1 MSRTTPNIIKN
12 TIEDVY
18 LFYINIKNAFYNFF
32 LFILE
37 AIKFYPN
44 KLLRKVDIELFKI
57 YAVRDQFQVSIEES
71 KDIFGIKEDL
81 TYGEATWKSVY
92 KIMEFV
98 NVNIQGSASKREFQE
113 QNENLSR
120 KKVFYD
126 LGCGT
131 GRICFFINIFYGLE
145 TWGIDLIPTFI
156 ENAEKIIEKF
166 QLKNINFLQENW
178 FDIALEKADILYIA
192 GTCFDDETLTKLV
205 EKLKSLKQG
214 TIVIS
219 VSNWLKGEHL
229 ELIKTMNLPFSWGWA
244 KVYISKVN

>member
-1 MSRTTPNIIKN
+1 LYKVLPNILKT

-32 LFILE
+32 LFIHE
-37 AIKFYPN
+37 SIKFYPN
-44 KLLRKVDIELFKI
+44 QLLRKVDIELFKV
-57 YAVRDQFQVSIEES
+57 YAIRDQFQVSIEES
-71 KDIFGIKEDL
+71 KGVSGLEDDL
-81 TYGEATWKSVY
+81 TYGEATWGSVF

-98 NVNIQGSASKREFQE
+98 NPSKD
-113 QNENLSR
+113 
-120 KKVFYD
+120 KIFYD

-131 GRICFFINIFYGLE
+131 GRICFFMNIYYGLE

-156 ENAEKIIEKF
+156 GNAQQISEKF
-166 QLKNINFLQENW
+166 NLKDIHFLQTNW
-178 FDIALEKADILYIA
+178 LDIALEKADILYIA
-192 GTCFDDETLTKLV
+192 GTCLDDNTLKKLI
-205 EKLKSLKQG
+205 EKLKSLKTG

-244 KVYISKVN
+244 KVYISKAK